1 MLNYAA
7 HDSHFLIHLGYALQE
22 EFKKKISEGSVE
34 ELQKNFI
41 DINKKVPLDRICLI
55 PQVID

>member
-41 DINKKVPLDRICLI
+41 DINKKVLEI
-55 PQVID
+55 